1 MITPL
6 DLADFIRKALP
17 DAEVEVVDTTGTLDH
32 FAISVVSEAFKGIN
46 LLDQHRMIYRALE
59 APRADGRIHALE
71 LKTASRS

>member
-6 DLADFIRKALP
+6 DLADFIRMALP

-32 FAISVVSEAFKGIN
+32 FAVRVVSDAFKGVN

-71 LKTASRS
+71 LQTASRS